1 MGAGGQ
7 YTIRVHGVLDDA
19 QIRAQLASL
28 GKQSGAIMGGGKKG
42 KTSGAFGAIGKD
54 ASKAQKQV
62 KGLNTAIDTTNKK
75 VKQAPK
81 IAGGY
86 THIGK
91 GAQQSTK
98 DIKKFGST
106 TLDVT
111 KKVVQF
117 GAVTAVIRGVTTG
130 MGAMVQN
137 VFELDSALVEFKK
150 VSSLSNDELK
160 DYTKQAYE
168 AGKATAKTGVEMI
181 DAATQFKKM
190 GYGEQESLQ
199 LATTAT
205 MFQNIADAEI
215 SAGDAAKFINSQMK
229 AFQGEFSSLSSNGE
243 RAQKVIDS
251 VNEVANN
258 YAVGT
263 NDLQQA
269 MTKTSAAMG
278 TFGNSF
284 DQTLGIMTAG
294 TEIMVGMPSQVARG
308 WRTIAA
314 NISKVG
320 ESSKEFNDAS
330 GEVNITMKK
339 QNGEIKNT
347 YEFLT
352 DLYKGQEGVS
362 KAWDKLNKDQKT
374 AIALE
379 LAGKNNQEKFL
390 AVMNNFETALN
401 ATKTAEESH
410 GSAMRENARYMDSLE
425 GRVQALKSAWS
436 RFSNSILKSD
446 TLKNALTGLTKGMD
460 FLASDFGSG
469 MVKFAG
475 SMALAS
481 VAGKGLNAL
490 IGVGGKLPKGL
501 TVFNGAFGKTG
512 KRLKEGARFSK
523 GFRKELNKTSISA
536 VKGGKK
542 ISNLSST
549 FSKTGKGVGK
559 LALKFGGLASLFAGG
574 AGAAWILGL
583 AAAGVGIYK
592 LYQHMNKG
600 KDTTEKYNKSL
611 EDFEKT
617 QKEYKDISTEIADLQ
632 TKVDMGEATK
642 AEEKRL
648 RYLKEQKAELKE
660 QLELK
665 RQLMQYDFKDDVTK
679 KPQKEKY
686 NEEFKKAR
694 DDGKSIREAKKIASE
709 ATKGYTEL
717 TQTTERWTKSNQEA
731 GKILDKVQAAQKK
744 LNDSKEGSE
753 EWRKAAD
760 DLNYYQKQYDD
771 AISKSKDFKQTL
783 TDQIA
788 EWDKVYDSVEEMPS
802 EIRASYEEAKKLE
815 AASNNL
821 STLAQSIQFDKDNV
835 GSMEWEVATN
845 SIKSMGDAIGVTVD
859 KAGNFNNIDLS
870 TFNASLQSMGF
881 EIEDVGGILEHIGE
895 INPEATISIGNEEVA
910 LGQVKDFNQVLEAI
924 NGERAVADIEVNDNG
939 ALEGIGTFEQSLEHA
954 DGKKAKA
961 EVEVNGGQIASD
973 AIETVEGGLDAIN
986 GVVSEAKVEVE
997 GGEKSKDEIESV
1009 EESGNEI
1016 NGSKYTGQVAMT
1028 GAQQAADQAST
1039 AREAGESLNG
1049 AMYTGALQLLGGA
1062 EAAQSASTT
1071 KSAVTS
1077 IPTSW
1082 KSKISVI
1089 VSGIGN
1095 AISAKKEINSMP
1107 KSKSSSI
1114 SITKTVTNI
1123 FRTIKETITGKSAKG
1138 TKHAPEGLREVNEEG
1153 WEFIRDSKTGQL
1165 RIAGGGART
1174 VTYLNEGDTV
1184 YTHAQSKR
1192 MISDAKDIEIEQHK
1206 KGKKGKKLKPIGS
1219 KKKKK
1224 QENYKKAYDKITA
1237 WYNNQVAKKEHQ
1249 QKTQHKSDKWLADQ
1263 KKQLR
1268 ATAQAK
1274 LKDLNKRKVRGKGKL
1289 KRSKYLAQDLR
1300 YGQEEAMEEA
1310 LHDIATES
1318 IEGFLEGKVGT
1329 AKDLSD
1335 TIAQINKQASHLS
1348 AKEKDEYTKQ
1358 AYKNHLEYNLEIFKS
1373 NRDML
1378 KNNKIT
1384 YSDMRKQIKD
1394 YYNSGKI
1401 TAKEYYDYLDE
1412 LMEAQLERETKALE
1426 KRKEKNENIYDLGK
1440 AYVQRQIDLLEKQ
1453 NEEQEQQNELIEL
1466 QSNLEKA
1473 RTQRVKVYRQ
1483 GQGFVYE
1490 QDTEAIREATQAL
1503 QDYKKEQENPELKA
1517 WQDILDLFDDLEA
1530 QAEIKDLENKIG
1542 STIEALFGGLGTN
1555 LDLWTPVVKDI
1566 LASKLGYENILE
1578 EIEELSGYEAIE
1590 AYLNANGQIDE
1601 SKILSAI
1608 NKNRFATGTLNAPAG
1623 LARVAENGYEIALL
1637 SRGDAVMPHNI
1648 SENLMQWGQY
1658 SPLEVM
1664 QAGGA
1669 TTTQS
1674 FNFDKLILPNVTN
1687 ADQFIRELNNLPNKA
1702 IQSAWSR
1709 GA

>member
-42 KTSGAFGAIGKD
+42 KSGGAYFDSASKSAKNASKSMGQYSAAIGR
-54 ASKAQKQV
+54 AQKQQ
-62 KGLNTAIDTTNKK
+62 KT
-75 VKQAPK
+75 
-81 IAGGY
+81 
-86 THIGK
+86 
-91 GAQQSTK
+91 
-98 DIKKFGST
+98 FGST

-501 TVFNGAFGKTG
+501 TAFNGAFGKSG
-512 KRLKEGARFSK
+512 KMLKETSRRYSGSAK
-523 GFRKELNKTSISA
+523 ALNKASMSA
-536 VKGGKK
+536 MSGGKK
-542 ISNLSST
+542 FSKLGAT
-549 FSKTGKGVGK
+549 FGKTGKSVGK

-574 AGAAWILGL
+574 TGAAWILGL

-617 QKEYKDISTEIADLQ
+617 QEEYKDISTEIAELQ

-694 DDGKSIREAKKIASE
+694 DDGKSINEAKKIASE

-760 DLNYYQKQYDD
+760 DLDYYQKQYDN
-771 AISKSKDFKQTL
+771 AIGKSKDFKQTL

-788 EWDKVYDSVEEMPS
+788 EWDKVYGSVEEMPS

-821 STLAQSIQFDKDNV
+821 STLAQSIQFDSDNV
-835 GSMEWEVATN
+835 GSMEWEVATQ
-845 SIKSMGDAIGVTVD
+845 SIKSMGEAIGVTVD

-870 TFNASLQSMGF
+870 TFSASLQSMGF
-881 EIEDVGGILEHIGE
+881 EAEDVGGILEHIGE

-910 LGQVKDFNQVLEAI
+910 LGQVKDFDQVLEAI
-924 NGERAVADIEVNDNG
+924 NGERAVADIEVDDNG
-939 ALEGIGTFEQSLEHA
+939 ALESIGTFEQSLEHA
-954 DGKKAKA
+954 DGEKAKA
-961 EVEVNGGQIASD
+961 EVEVNGGQTASD
-973 AIETVEGGLDAIN
+973 EIETVEGGLDTIN

-1039 AREAGESLNG
+1039 AKEAGEGLNG
-1049 AMYTGALQLLGGA
+1049 AIYTGALQLLGGA

-1082 KSKISVI
+1082 KSKTSVT

-1095 AISAKKEINSMP
+1095 ATSAKKEINSIP
-1107 KSKSSSI
+1107 KSRSSSI

-1123 FRTIKETITGKSAKG
+1123 FRTIKETITGNAKG
-1138 TKHAPEGLREVNEEG
+1138 TKNAPEGLSEVNEEG

-1224 QENYKKAYDKITA
+1224 QENYKKAYDKITT

-1249 QKTQHKSDKWLADQ
+1249 QKIQHKSDKWLADQ
-1263 KKQLR
+1263 KKKLR

-1274 LKDLNKRKVRGKGKL
+1274 LKNLNKRKVRGKGKL
-1289 KRSKYLAQDLR
+1289 KRSKYLARDLR

-1335 TIAQINKQASHLS
+1335 TLAQIDKEASHLS
-1348 AKEKDEYTKQ
+1348 AKERDEYTKQ

-1384 YSDMRKQIKD
+1384 YSDMRKQIED

-1412 LMEAQLERETKALE
+1412 VMEAQLERETKALE
-1426 KRKEKNENIYDLGK
+1426 KRKEKNENTYDLGK

-1473 RTQRVKVYRQ
+1473 RTQRVKVYHQ

-1517 WQDILDLFDDLEA
+1517 WQDVLDLFDDLEA

-1542 STIEALFGGLGTN
+1542 STVEALFGGLGTN
-1555 LDLWTPVVKDI
+1555 LDLWTPVVKGI

-1623 LARVAENGYEIALL
+1623 LARVAKNGYEIALL
-1637 SRGDAVMPHNI
+1637 SKGDAVMPHNI